1 MCTRCDS
8 DSAGAASAQHSCAPA
23 GRSLVRQSPPD
34 RGRDEKVGIVGHV
47 LGHQREIPARA
58 KLTVRQPTTAE
69 DRKKD
74 FAAMK
79 RAEGAAVCALVVK
92 PIVAME
98 SDVNVL
104 YHTTNQCQIN
114 PFVVE

>member
-1 MCTRCDS
+1 
-8 DSAGAASAQHSCAPA
+8 
-23 GRSLVRQSPPD
+23 
-34 RGRDEKVGIVGHV
+34 
-47 LGHQREIPARA
+47 
-58 KLTVRQPTTAE
+58 
-69 DRKKD
+69 
-74 FAAMK
+74 MK

-104 YHTTNQCQIN
+104 YHTTNKCQIN

>member
-1 MCTRCDS
+1 
-8 DSAGAASAQHSCAPA
+8 
-23 GRSLVRQSPPD
+23 
-34 RGRDEKVGIVGHV
+34 
-47 LGHQREIPARA
+47 
-58 KLTVRQPTTAE
+58 
-69 DRKKD
+69 
-74 FAAMK
+74 MK